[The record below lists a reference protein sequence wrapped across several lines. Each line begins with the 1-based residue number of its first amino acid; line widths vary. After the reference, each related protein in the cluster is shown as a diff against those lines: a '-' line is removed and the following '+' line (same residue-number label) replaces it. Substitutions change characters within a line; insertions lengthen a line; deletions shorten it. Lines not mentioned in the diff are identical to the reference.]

1 MEKELRHCKGD
12 DSNMKGDLSDRTFWM
27 AKEDEIKQGKTT
39 DVYFLYTRDILRR
52 VNKNPPV
59 IIEVFARSVEGN
71 WGVVTGIYE
80 VAKLLEGM
88 NVNVKAMEE
97 GEIFL
102 SARNLQIY
110 EPVVQIEANYADI
123 AIYEN
128 PVLGFL
134 CFSSGVSSKA
144 ARIRLAAGDKHVF
157 SFGTRRAHPAIAPTI
172 ERAAYIAG
180 FDDVSNML
188 GAELMGIK
196 PVGTMPHA
204 LILTFNDQREAWKAF
219 HDFIPKDVP
228 RIALADTLSDEKTES
243 IMALELLGEKLD
255 GVRLDTISSMSGNR
269 RKIIEE
275 VRRELDIRNGK
286 HVKIYAS
293 GGLDEEEIAQLR
305 DIVDGFG
312 IGTSVSSAK
321 AVDFSFK
328 IVEFIEDG
336 KRIRR
341 AKRGDIAGR
350 KQVYRNESFHD
361 LVAIND
367 SKAPS
372 GYRPLLTDLI
382 VNGKMVRQFKR
393 ASEIRSR
400 TVENLKKFAAA
411 EPTLKW
417 V

>member
-1 MEKELRHCKGD
+1 MEKELRHCKVNPNKM
-12 DSNMKGDLSDRTFWM
+12 SRDLSDRTFWT
-27 AKEDEIKQGKTT
+27 AKEDEIKHGKTT
-39 DVYFLYTRDILRR
+39 DVYFVYTRDILKQ
-52 VNKNPPV
+52 VNKNPRV
-59 IIEVFARSVEGN
+59 VIEVFARSLEGN

-102 SARNLQIY
+102 SSKDSPIY
-110 EPVVQIEANYADI
+110 EPVLQIEANYADI

-144 ARIRLAAGDKHVF
+144 AKVRIAAGEKNVF

-180 FDDVSNML
+180 FDDVSNTL

-196 PVGTMPHA
+196 AVGTMPHA
-204 LILTFNDQREAWKAF
+204 LILTFNDQKQAWKAF
-219 HDFIPKDVP
+219 DEFAPKDVP
-228 RIALADTLSDEKTES
+228 RIALVDTLSDEKTES
-243 IMALELLGEKLD
+243 IMALDLLKEKLE
-255 GVRLDTISSMSGNR
+255 GVRLDTPSSRRGNR
-269 RKIIEE
+269 RKIVEE
-275 VRRELDIRNGK
+275 VRWELNIRNGK
-286 HVKIYAS
+286 HVKIYVS
-293 GGLDEEEIAQLR
+293 GGLDEEEVAQLR

-312 IGTSVSSAK
+312 VGTSVSSAK

-328 IVEFIEDG
+328 IIEVIEDG
-336 KRIRR
+336 RRIYR

-350 KQVYRNESFHD
+350 KQVYRDESFHD
-361 LVAIND
+361 LVTIAD
-367 SKAPS
+367 GKAPAD
-372 GYRPLLTDLI
+372 YKPLLTDLI
-382 VNGKMVRQFKR
+382 VNGKIVREFKS
-393 ASEIRSR
+393 ASDIRNR
-400 TVENLKKFAAA
+400 TLENLRKFAAA

>member
-1 MEKELRHCKGD
+1 MSR
-12 DSNMKGDLSDRTFWM
+12 DLNDRTFWIS
-27 AKEDEIKQGKTT
+27 KEDEIKQGKTT
-39 DVYFLYTRDILRR
+39 DVYFVYTRDILKR
-52 VNKNPPV
+52 VNKNPRV
-59 IIEVFARSVEGN
+59 VIEVFARSVEGD

-88 NVNVKAMEE
+88 NVNVRAMEE

-102 SARNLQIY
+102 SSKDSPIY

-123 AIYEN
+123 SIYEN

-144 ARIRLAAGDKHVF
+144 AKIRIAAGDRNLF
-157 SFGTRRAHPAIAPTI
+157 SFGTRRAHPAMAPTI

-180 FDDVSNML
+180 FDDVSNTL

-196 PVGTMPHA
+196 AVGTMPHA
-204 LILTFNDQREAWKAF
+204 LILTFNDQKEAWKAF
-219 HDFIPKDVP
+219 DDFAPKDVP
-228 RIALADTLSDEKTES
+228 RIALVDTLSDEKTES
-243 IMALELLGEKLD
+243 IMALDLLKEKLA
-255 GVRLDTISSMSGNR
+255 GVRLDTPSSRRGNR
-269 RKIIEE
+269 RKIVEE
-275 VRRELDIRNGK
+275 VRWELNIRNGK
-286 HVKIYAS
+286 HVKIYVS
-293 GGLDEEEIAQLR
+293 GGLDEEEVAQLR

-312 IGTSVSSAK
+312 VGTSVSSAK

-328 IVEFIEDG
+328 IIEFIEDG
-336 KRIRR
+336 RRIYR

-350 KQVYRNESFHD
+350 KQVYRDEKFND
-361 LVAIND
+361 LVTIADN
-367 SKAPS
+367 KAPA
-372 GYRPLLTDLI
+372 GYKPLLTDLI
-382 VNGKMVRQFKR
+382 VNGKIVRQFKS

-400 TVENLKKFAAA
+400 TLENLKKFAGA